1 MLEHISTSLVALYL
15 RGLPRPFTLVRRR
28 WTGVVSILR
37 NSDCSGED
45 IPTILA
51 AAGYTD
57 EAMALSTPDLVS
69 LAEKLLTNR
78 QVMTAVDPAYPHRW
92 LERLGDASPPALWQS
107 GVMPTLPLIGIVG
120 SRQVSSDVRDFAE
133 GIGHEAVHLGFSV
146 VSGGAIG
153 CDRAG
158 ASGALK
164 AKGAVL
170 ELLPNGLNHYEESDR
185 CALSVCAPDETFST
199 AAAMERNTLIY
210 AASEQTVVVHARFK
224 EGGTWIG
231 AAQANRRKL
240 CPLIIREDGTPASR
254 ALIGLGGTPILEPGD
269 LNKAL
274 SNPPIQRGLFG
285 IG

>member
-1 MLEHISTSLVALYL
+1 M
-15 RGLPRPFTLVRRR
+15 
-28 WTGVVSILR
+28 VSILR

-78 QVMTAVDPAYPHRW
+78 H
-92 LERLGDASPPALWQS
+92 
-107 GVMPTLPLIGIVG
+107 VMPTLPLIGIVG

-199 AAAMERNTLIY
+199 AAARRW
-210 AASEQTVVVHARFK
+210 AREWRMFS
-224 EGGTWIG
+224 IG
-231 AAQANRRKL
+231 
-240 CPLIIREDGTPASR
+240 
-254 ALIGLGGTPILEPGD
+254 
-269 LNKAL
+269 
-274 SNPPIQRGLFG
+274 
-285 IG
+285 